1 MFCSVFCSVGVRVRV
16 VFVFVFGRCFVRC
29 FVRRPYF
36 LNVCSFCSKQWL
48 CFGSSSSLLYVCK
61 AGFSIFEGKSVLRLP
76 LGPRSRA
83 SYLQAM
89 AKDELWEELH
99 HMVRK
104 HFTRNQFDVLPER
117 SGQGSQACAIFVA
130 TVIAMFW
137 DGRLPEFPLVFDET
151 FWLGVLA
158 KAVEGGDQFGHIR
171 GSNVFEAVTMACW
184 AVAN

>member
-1 MFCSVFCSVGVRVRV
+1 MCAKPDFPSLRGNQFFDYLWGLCGEASISTV
-16 VFVFVFGRCFVRC
+16 VS
-29 FVRRPYF
+29 RP
-36 LNVCSFCSKQWL
+36 
-48 CFGSSSSLLYVCK
+48 
-61 AGFSIFEGKSVLRLP
+61 A
-76 LGPRSRA
+76 PRSRA

-89 AKDELWEELH
+89 AKDELWEEHH